1 MKKTSALLWSSISLL
16 IGAVIAV
23 LALVRGIWQLPLLI
37 ACFAV
42 WGLWLVFALLLPAW
56 NSIRELRRREK
67 RAERERQAMADANIP
82 GDDLSAKLLRHVN
95 FRISGYL
102 KSAYPNARWEWTIQ
116 MPALFAA
123 QGGTARIRL
132 YGVPDY
138 DFADVTLDKKD
149 DLTCSLVKVV
159 PLFAQEPA
167 ADNATPPNQQSV
179 DPQVWYELQ
188 GRTVLEDLVADLSSR
203 GYSQLYLKDDGNI
216 CVKSENGG
224 EEQVQ
229 SAFQSFPE
237 KVYWPRLKDVLNQAG
252 LSATVQDTCIQVSW

>member
-1 MKKTSALLWSSISLL
+1 MKKTPALLWSSISFL

-23 LALVRGIWQLPLLI
+23 LALVRGKWQLPLLI
-37 ACFAV
+37 SCFGI
-42 WGLWLVFALLLPAW
+42 WGLWLIFVLLIPAW
-56 NSIRELRRREK
+56 SSIRYLRRREK
-67 RAERERQAMADANIP
+67 RAERERQAMSEANLP
-82 GDDLSAKLLRHVN
+82 DDNLSAKLLRHVN
-95 FRISGYL
+95 FRISSYL

-116 MPALFAA
+116 MPTLFAA

-132 YGVPDY
+132 FGVPDY

-159 PLFAQEPA
+159 PLFAKEA
-167 ADNATPPNQQSV
+167 AQTDAVPPNQQSV

-188 GRTVLEDLVADLSSR
+188 GRMVMESLVADLSSR
-203 GYSQLYLKDDGNI
+203 GYSRLYLKDDGSI
-216 CVKSENGG
+216 CVKDEDSG

-229 SAFQSFPE
+229 DVFQSFPE

>member
-23 LALVRGIWQLPLLI
+23 LAFARGLWQLPLLI
-37 ACFAV
+37 LCFAV
-42 WGLWLVFALLLPAW
+42 WGSWLIFGLLLPAW
-56 NSIRELRRREK
+56 RSVRDLRRREK
-67 RAERERQAMADANIP
+67 RAERERQAMADANLP
-82 GDDLSAKLLRHVN
+82 DSDLSEKLLRHVN

-102 KSAYPNARWEWTIQ
+102 KSAYPDARWEWAIQ

-167 ADNATPPNQQSV
+167 AEHAAPPNQQSL

-188 GRTVLEDLVADLSSR
+188 GRGVLEKLVADLSSR
-203 GYSQLYLKDDGNI
+203 GYSKLYLKDDGNI
-216 CVKSENGG
+216 CVQSNDGA

-229 SAFQSFPE
+229 DTFQSFPE